1 MQFFFVEYP
10 PYWDEHDK
18 DEGNLKLVLLDK
30 DNSEEYDVIANNFS
44 STLKHNIIRIERIQN
59 KLLWRKYVDC
69 SKRMHEYNNGKVNP
83 LKLFHG
89 TRYNKPEA
97 IYEGD
102 ASFDMRYSNNG
113 LWGRGNYF
121 AVNASYSHAY
131 SHHCGGKIHQMLV
144 ALVLTGYSFYS
155 PPNLRPQFQQPP
167 VRGTVRGIT
176 VRHDSVSGHTG
187 GSTVYITY
195 DNDKAYP
202 AYLVTYEV

>member
-1 MQFFFVEYP
+1 MLFFFLEYP
-10 PYWDEHDK
+10 SYWDEHNQ

-30 DNSEEYDVIANNFS
+30 DNSEEYDVIASCFS
-44 STLKHNIIRIERIQN
+44 NTLQHNIVRIDRIQN
-59 KLLWRKYVDC
+59 KLLWNKYVDC
-69 SKRMHEYNNGKVNP
+69 SKRMFEYNNGRLNS

-89 TRYNKPEA
+89 TRTNKPEA

-121 AVNASYSHAY
+121 AVNASYSDRY
-131 SHHCGGKIHQMLV
+131 SHHCGGRIYQMLV
-144 ALVLTGYSFYS
+144 ANVLTGYSYYS
-155 PPNLRPQFQQPP
+155 PSKHFQQPP
-167 VRGTVRGIT
+167 KRDTIRGIT
-176 VRHDSVSGHTG
+176 VHYDSVFGHTD